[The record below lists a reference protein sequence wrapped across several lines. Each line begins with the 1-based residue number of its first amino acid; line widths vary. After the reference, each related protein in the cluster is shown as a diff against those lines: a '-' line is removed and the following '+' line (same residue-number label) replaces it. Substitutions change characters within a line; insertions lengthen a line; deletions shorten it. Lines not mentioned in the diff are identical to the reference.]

1 VPIAK
6 THAVSL
12 LGLAGTVVEVE
23 AEISSNLPSFVLV
36 GLPDASLLESKD
48 RVRSALH
55 NSGLK
60 IPGRRVTV
68 NLSPASVPK
77 HGSSFD
83 LSIAIAIAAASGQL
97 KLGDL
102 TNAMFVGELALD
114 GRLMPVSA
122 VLPKV
127 LAAKRSGFS
136 KVCVPARN
144 LTEALLVDS
153 IEVLGFDS
161 LADLVAG
168 KPARQPDANKS
179 NEAAERS
186 GVDLAEVQ
194 GQETAIEGLT
204 LAAAGGHHAMF
215 IGSPGAGKTMLAKRL
230 PTILPTLSSEQA
242 IETLALR
249 SLAGQPASHAFSSAS
264 DIAIQPPF
272 EAPHHS
278 ATEVAIIGG
287 GVGLPRPGLISLAHN
302 GVLFLDEATEFS
314 PRTLDALRQPLESGL
329 VQIHRSAG
337 TAVFPANFQLLLAA
351 NPCPCGHR
359 LSKSKRCTCSYAA
372 AQKYL
377 NRLSGPL
384 LDRIDIRLV
393 IQSVSQGQ
401 TQNASNR
408 ASSSSVRERV
418 TNAREVAR
426 SRLRNTPWQLNAR
439 VPGTALRKNF
449 QADRSATK
457 QLEKLVES
465 GELSMRAADRCLRV
479 AWTIADLAD
488 SGKPNASDVDLA
500 LLFRGQDR
508 FGADV

>member
-1 VPIAK
+1 
-6 THAVSL
+6 
-12 LGLAGTVVEVE
+12 
-23 AEISSNLPSFVLV
+23 
-36 GLPDASLLESKD
+36 
-48 RVRSALH
+48 
-55 NSGLK
+55 
-60 IPGRRVTV
+60 
-68 NLSPASVPK
+68 
-77 HGSSFD
+77 
-83 LSIAIAIAAASGQL
+83 
-97 KLGDL
+97 
-102 TNAMFVGELALD
+102 
-114 GRLMPVSA
+114 
-122 VLPKV
+122 
-127 LAAKRSGFS
+127 
-136 KVCVPARN
+136 
-144 LTEALLVDS
+144 LVDS

-168 KPARQPDANKS
+168 KPGRQYDANQS
-179 NEAAERS
+179 IEAAEHL

-278 ATEVAIIGG
+278 ATEVAMIGG

-314 PRTLDALRQPLESGL
+314 PRTLDALRQPLESGM

-359 LSKSKRCTCSYAA
+359 LSKSKRCTCGYAA
-372 AQKYL
+372 AQKYM

-401 TQNASNR
+401 AQNASNR

-457 QLEKLVES
+457 KLEKLVES

-500 LLFRGQDR
+500 LMFRGQDR